1 MTQTRITGFVALS
14 VGAVFLYFAWRG
26 SNAPVDQ
33 LSEVLTGRYTANTMW
48 YLLGGLIGVVAGG
61 ALLYRGYPRG

>member
-1 MTQTRITGFVALS
+1 MTQTRIIGFVALA
-14 VGAVFLYFAWRG
+14 VGAVLLYFAWRG

-33 LSEVLTGRYTANTMW
+33 LSEALTGRYTGNTMW

-61 ALLYRGYPRG
+61 ALLYRSYPRG